1 MPAKRRAK
9 TAGGGR
15 LGNNLNAE
23 LGDARRRQSFAEG
36 DVQVFFRPDHIVGH
50 LRRKI
55 LSARYVV
62 ACVAWCSNP
71 TLLDALRRCK
81 GVSLVVQYD
90 RALLRKHREELT
102 QLTPMPG
109 AKSAVSFVRGKGRC
123 LMHHKFAV
131 YLDDHR
137 RPTSVT
143 TGSFNWTKN
152 STKNAEH
159 LVEVRT
165 PAVAAR
171 FMQEHLQVLG
181 ISTPL
186 RKPRRKKNKTSA
198 VL

>member
-1 MPAKRRAK
+1 MPRRRRRA
-9 TAGGGR
+9 AAAPGQ

-23 LGDARRRQSFAEG
+23 LGDARRRQAFAEG
-36 DVQVFFRPDHIVGH
+36 DVQVFFRPDHILGH

-55 LSARYVV
+55 LAARYVV
-62 ACVAWCSNP
+62 ACVAWCSNS
-71 TLLDALRRCK
+71 TLLDALRRCR

-90 RALLRKHREELT
+90 RALLRKHREALS

-109 AKSAVSFVRGKGRC
+109 AKTAVSFVRGKGRC

-131 YLDDHR
+131 YLDDDR
-137 RPTSVT
+137 RPLSVT
-143 TGSFNWTKN
+143 SGSFNWTKN
-152 STKNAEH
+152 SLKNAEH
-159 LVEVRT
+159 LLDIRS

-186 RKPRRKKNKTSA
+186 RKPRRKNTTNT
-198 VL
+198 